1 MLYVCESVHSY
12 PQTYI
17 HRLSSVSNSCR
28 LTQKQIEAS
37 EVTTEADFFTGNT
50 ICGRPYLERKNACY
64 RHLQRLWPI
73 HSHTQSNPSSQ
84 RVRVVAIQ
92 KSYYSHVLVKP
103 SVLFH
108 PPQNELLYVP
118 GVPQKSC
125 TLYIYLVQT
134 LYNVQLPLT
143 ILRSVGAQQSGLKLP
158 LSRLLFFLLFFW
170 MDEQIV
176 NEVKAVGWLVG
187 YLRFLKIWSEGA
199 PHFLFACAASA
210 CLTWPAF
217 HWLSLTGLSKLCVLI
232 APRTT
237 S

>member
-92 KSYYSHVLVKP
+92 KSYYSHVLVSIP
-103 SVLFH
+103 SSSKWAVICSRRSS
-108 PPQNELLYVP
+108 EKLY
-118 GVPQKSC
+118 SI
-125 TLYIYLVQT
+125 YIPCANTVQ
-134 LYNVQLPLT
+134 
-143 ILRSVGAQQSGLKLP
+143 
-158 LSRLLFFLLFFW
+158 
-170 MDEQIV
+170 
-176 NEVKAVGWLVG
+176 
-187 YLRFLKIWSEGA
+187 
-199 PHFLFACAASA
+199 CAASPHYTEISRRA
-210 CLTWPAF
+210 TVRFKAP
-217 HWLSLTGLSKLCVLI
+217 SLTSSLLSSFLLNGW
-232 APRTT
+232 AD